1 MVNRMEFNLDLSQ
14 LNQALARSPEAVS
27 RALET
32 GLTDIKNDWRAE
44 AVDVAPIDTGNLRR
58 QIYTEIFSGGNE
70 VGVEAG
76 ANSTRGPSVLT
87 SQKTGRKKYNDKRFN
102 YAYYIHESNGK
113 AVTGEKKF
121 LEKPARDN
129 QEKWRQWLERE
140 LSAEFR
146 RAGW

>member
-1 MVNRMEFNLDLSQ
+1 MEFNLDLSQ
-14 LNQALARSPEAVS
+14 LNQVLARSPEAIG

-58 QIYTEIFSGGNE
+58 QIYTEIFLGGNE

>member
-1 MVNRMEFNLDLSQ
+1 MEFNLDLSQ
-14 LNQALARSPEAVS
+14 LNQALARSPEAIG
-27 RALET
+27 RALEI

-102 YAYYIHESNGK
+102 YAYYIHESDGK

>member
-1 MVNRMEFNLDLSQ
+1 MEFNLDLSQ

-32 GLTDIKNDWRAE
+32 GLTDIKNDWRAD
-44 AVDVAPIDTGNLRR
+44 AVDMAPIDTGNLRR

-70 VGVEAG
+70 IGVEAG

-87 SQKTGRKKYNDKRFN
+87 SQKTGRQKYNDKRFN